1 MLEPHDGKPEQLLP
15 SVVNLISTKLDIEC
29 DNIERCHR
37 LGTRRSDSPR
47 PVIIKLLDFRT
58 KSEILSKASKL
69 KGTDIFINEDFSVRV
84 RQIRKELWQHSA
96 DLRKVAKKVRLQY
109 DQLVID
115 SVRYVWDNVTKS
127 VIEASSNRVPR
138 SNE

>member
-1 MLEPHDGKPEQLLP
+1 M
-15 SVVNLISTKLDIEC
+15 I
-29 DNIERCHR
+29 
-37 LGTRRSDSPR
+37 
-47 PVIIKLLDFRT
+47 
-58 KSEILSKASKL
+58 
-69 KGTDIFINEDFSVRV
+69 DFSVRV